1 MVGSLYAQFPTA
13 TNSLE
18 YAENTLISGDFDE
31 ALSLFL
37 KILQS
42 DTASEVSKSRASLG
56 AGMCR
61 YEMGDDLAANKFW
74 SRAGHHAKKAGEA
87 GKSYLAQAYSLRG
100 SLYESWDELEIALA
114 FCRRSLEINKTISD
128 LPRGDLAYAYNNIGA
143 IYFDKADWDKAI
155 EYYTQSHRAYLADSM
170 EVEAALPLTN
180 LGLAWLRKD
189 EFAKAIE
196 CFRKAQRGVLQE
208 GDPNLISSLYN
219 NWGLAFVQT
228 GKNMPARAVLQKVLQ
243 LPDAPIQQVAIA
255 EANMGFAD
263 LRDHLPELAEKWL
276 LKALSRT
283 EGGLSP
289 AKRAK
294 VHLHLCQAKLAL
306 GATEDALLSAEE
318 GIRLLLGLSTEEKL
332 TRESMRGTSR
342 DARTLFQLLA
352 ARAAAYSAMG
362 NYQAA
367 AESYET
373 AFEVSDQIR
382 QNLLAQG
389 SKLFFSAYVMPV
401 LEAALEN
408 EWALQSISFST
419 SLAEA
424 ERQIARIFGFF
435 ERNKSLI
442 LQEEQQAAE
451 AMRRAGIPP
460 EALET
465 ERQLQSDVDFYSLKV
480 FEAQKANDKTAIE
493 ANEKQRF
500 EKNTRLDELRRA
512 LDRQFPALQSA
523 KTDVFKP
530 KLTDLI
536 TYAQR
541 EQLLVIEYFWGRNS
555 VYALVV
561 NGEGAIF
568 RRLCSSES
576 VSRPASTLA
585 STLANWDWIL
595 TDPAGAEAVLK
606 ESGSLLSDSLLK
618 PIFGLNPPG
627 KLLCIPDGVLG
638 LLPLEALPIP
648 GKPQN
653 GGMGAFPYLIRQT
666 EVRYAWSA
674 AMLLAPKP
682 SLPSPLHKAVL
693 AMAPMAGKGF
703 AGKANDMRQ
712 LPESQRELTA
722 LANHCAGQ
730 YLLGNSAT
738 KEVFLREAP
747 SYSILHLA
755 LHGKL
760 SGIESAFSSLSFG
773 SDSGAVPLYAWE
785 IERLQLP
792 ADMVVLSAC
801 ETGTGAVARG
811 EGVLSLGRSF
821 ISQGAKSVVTTLW
834 KVEDKAAAQLM
845 DNFYAALAK
854 GQGRGAALRQ
864 AKLDYLAQADDFT
877 AHPAFWAGFVLMGD
891 AGVME
896 FEEAGNGKWD
906 WIWWAIGPIF
916 AVGVWIWFRR
926 RLSSGLS
933 SRKQYGR
940 EI

>member
-1 MVGSLYAQFPTA
+1 RV
-13 TNSLE
+13 
-18 YAENTLISGDFDE
+18 
-31 ALSLFL
+31 
-37 KILQS
+37 
-42 DTASEVSKSRASLG
+42 
-56 AGMCR
+56 
-61 YEMGDDLAANKFW
+61 
-74 SRAGHHAKKAGEA
+74 
-87 GKSYLAQAYSLRG
+87 LAQ
-100 SLYESWDELEIALA
+100 
-114 FCRRSLEINKTISD
+114 
-128 LPRGDLAYAYNNIGA
+128 
-143 IYFDKADWDKAI
+143 
-155 EYYTQSHRAYLADSM
+155 H
-170 EVEAALPLTN
+170 
-180 LGLAWLRKD
+180 
-189 EFAKAIE
+189 
-196 CFRKAQRGVLQE
+196 
-208 GDPNLISSLYN
+208 
-219 NWGLAFVQT
+219 
-228 GKNMPARAVLQKVLQ
+228 
-243 LPDAPIQQVAIA
+243 
-255 EANMGFAD
+255 
-263 LRDHLPELAEKWL
+263 
-276 LKALSRT
+276 
-283 EGGLSP
+283 
-289 AKRAK
+289 
-294 VHLHLCQAKLAL
+294 
-306 GATEDALLSAEE
+306 
-318 GIRLLLGLSTEEKL
+318 
-332 TRESMRGTSR
+332 
-342 DARTLFQLLA
+342 
-352 ARAAAYSAMG
+352 
-362 NYQAA
+362 
-367 AESYET
+367 
-373 AFEVSDQIR
+373 
-382 QNLLAQG
+382 
-389 SKLFFSAYVMPV
+389 
-401 LEAALEN
+401 
-408 EWALQSISFST
+408 
-419 SLAEA
+419 
-424 ERQIARIFGFF
+424 
-435 ERNKSLI
+435 
-442 LQEEQQAAE
+442 
-451 AMRRAGIPP
+451 
-460 EALET
+460 
-465 ERQLQSDVDFYSLKV
+465 
-480 FEAQKANDKTAIE
+480 
-493 ANEKQRF
+493 
-500 EKNTRLDELRRA
+500 
-512 LDRQFPALQSA
+512 FPALTTA
-523 KTDVFKP
+523 KGQAYKAN
-530 KLTDLI
+530 LSDLI
-536 TYAQR
+536 AYSQH
-541 EQLLVIEYFWGRNS
+541 EQTLIIEYFWGRKS

-576 VSRPASTLA
+576 VSRSASTLA

-595 TDPAGAEAVLK
+595 TDPAGAEAVFK
-606 ESGSLLSDSLLK
+606 ETGSLLSDSLLK
-618 PIFGLNPPG
+618 PIFGLNPP
-627 KLLCIPDGVLG
+627 KRLLCIPDGVLG

-760 SGIESAFSSLSFG
+760 SGMESAFSSLSFG

-821 ISQGAKSVVTTLW
+821 ISQGANSVVTTLW

-896 FEEAGNGKWD
+896 FEEAGNEKWD

-926 RLSSGLS
+926 RLTLSASSS
-933 SRKQYGR
+933 SRKQYGG